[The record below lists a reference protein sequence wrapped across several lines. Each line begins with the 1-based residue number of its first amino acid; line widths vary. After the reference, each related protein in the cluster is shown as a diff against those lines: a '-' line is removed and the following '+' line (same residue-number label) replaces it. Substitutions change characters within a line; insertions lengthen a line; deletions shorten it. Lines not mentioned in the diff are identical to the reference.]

1 MDISDVALI
10 TMITDA
16 LHAYKPPVQHRATK
30 ADFAAAHTDFDRR
43 IQTESVPGHREQVE
57 YFTLSFHCHL

>member
-30 ADFAAAHTDFDRR
+30 ADFDRR